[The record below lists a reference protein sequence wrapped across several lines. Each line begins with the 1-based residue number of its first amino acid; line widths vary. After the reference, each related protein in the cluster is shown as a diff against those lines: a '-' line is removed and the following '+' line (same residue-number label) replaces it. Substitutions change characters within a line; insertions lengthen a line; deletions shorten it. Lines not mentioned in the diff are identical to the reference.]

1 MKEKLKEEQLKL
13 AKEVI
18 TKDELKKIELVAGV
32 DQSFIEN
39 KVISGIVVIK
49 DKKVIEKK
57 YAVKE
62 SVIPYMPG
70 YLFYREGPAILEAY
84 NLLENKPDLI
94 FIDGNGI
101 LHPRRIGLASH
112 VGLLLDKPV
121 IGIAKKLLIG
131 KEKRNE
137 VEVDNE
143 VRAIKIASKEFA
155 KPIYVSPGHKISLRT
170 AFKITKEFLDGTHKL
185 PVPLKLAHKYVNKV
199 KERLKKENG
208 NGDSINS

>member
-18 TKDELKKIELVAGV
+18 TKDEFKKIELVAGV

-155 KPIYVSPGHKISLRT
+155 
-170 AFKITKEFLDGTHKL
+170 
-185 PVPLKLAHKYVNKV
+185 
-199 KERLKKENG
+199 
-208 NGDSINS
+208 

>member
-18 TKDELKKIELVAGV
+18 TKDEFKKIELVAGV

-49 DKKVIEKK
+49 DKKVIERK

-62 SVIPYMPG
+62 SIIPYMPG

-185 PVPLKLAHKYVNKV
+185 PAPLKLAHKYVNKI
-199 KERLKKENG
+199 KERLKKEE
-208 NGDSINS
+208 NSDAKK